1 MTPERA
7 NFAPGK
13 RGRVAPERSVFGG
26 FAPARLALVALVAAL
41 ACTAAAPAAAK
52 VRVDTH
58 RISPASPFSPEAPCA
73 KDNPGFSPGYAQE
86 SSVAVNRRDPSN
98 ILVAWI
104 QDGRATDLVMASRNG
119 GRTFSRILVPG
130 LSACTGGPFQVASDP
145 GVDFSADGRR
155 AWFSAIVVNGVT
167 AQGHSAPAPAPFG
180 GSDPPPGTGAS

>member
-26 FAPARLALVALVAAL
+26 LAPACLALVALVAGL
-41 ACTAAAPAAAK
+41 TCTAAAPAAAK
-52 VRVDTH
+52 VRVETH

-86 SSVAVNRRDPSN
+86 SSVAVNPRDPRK

-119 GRTFSRILVPG
+119 GARSRGFSSPG
-130 LSACTGGPFQVASDP
+130 S
-145 GVDFSADGRR
+145 R
-155 AWFSAIVVNGVT
+155 
-167 AQGHSAPAPAPFG
+167 PAPGAP
-180 GSDPPPGTGAS
+180 SRSP